1 MRQTASELYKMGQ
14 IAYNLGNPK
23 EALGYFSKVLELEPD
38 NKNALIKKGNIFGK
52 LGKYTDAI
60 LSYDE
65 ALEQN
70 PDDLL
75 ALVNKGLALHFMKQ
89 YDEAIQCYDNVLKIK
104 PDNAVALYNKASSLV
119 QKNNTAQA
127 FEVLALAVR
136 QDKTLKKMA
145 KHDIDFQA
153 VKHLDEFQRIVF

>member
-1 MRQTASELYKMGQ
+1 MKQTASELYKMGQ

-23 EALGYFSKVLELEPD
+23 EALGYFSKVLELEPG
-38 NKNALIKKGNIFGK
+38 NKDALIKKGNVFGK
-52 LGKYTDAI
+52 LGKYADAI

-65 ALEQN
+65 ALEKN

-89 YDEAIQCYDNVLKIK
+89 YDEAIRCYDNVLKIK
-104 PDNAVALYNKASSLV
+104 PDNAVALYNKASSLA

-127 FEVLALAVR
+127 FEVLALAVI

-153 VKHLDEFQRIVF
+153 VKHLDKFQKIVF